1 MIELVARAFAVAH
14 ATPAPVIELVARAF
28 AVAHATPAPV
38 IEHGPRPPAA
48 GTSARAVV
56 HEATA
61 TVIECVDPARTSM
74 WLVPSGH
81 LQRPLQSCA

>member
-1 MIELVARAFAVAH
+1 MGH
-14 ATPAPVIELVARAF
+14 A
-28 AVAHATPAPV
+28 
-38 IEHGPRPPAA
+38 PPAA

-61 TVIECVDPARTSM
+61 TVIECVDPAIAVILQASAPVIEHVATSPAEYGVP
-74 WLVPSGH
+74 VPSGH